1 MDEFDKLEAE
11 FKNSVSNAEDAARLV
26 LARLLLVRQNWVEIK
41 KRFEIMDKEDK
52 KNKEKIALLEELVIK
67 QTETAV
73 MLDPLRKVEYWQRL
87 NDAGFYDDDDGC

>member
-87 NDAGFYDDDDGC
+87 NDAGFYDNDDGC